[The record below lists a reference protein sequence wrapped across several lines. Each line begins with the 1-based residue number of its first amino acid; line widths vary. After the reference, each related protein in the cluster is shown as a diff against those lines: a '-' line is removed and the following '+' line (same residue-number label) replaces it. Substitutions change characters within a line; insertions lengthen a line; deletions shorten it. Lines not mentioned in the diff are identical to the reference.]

1 MTSLKGGKIVAN
13 VTNLRAISII
23 IICTIIFVLLIRI
36 LYKQMTPRYMK
47 TKNFEFLYDDETP
60 IAEGWAIEPIKNSHC
75 YIKNVKS
82 MFLEKE

>member
-47 TKNFEFLYDDETP
+47 TKNFEFLYDNETP
-60 IAEGWAIEPIKNSHC
+60 IADGWAAMPIKNSHC

-82 MFLEKE
+82 MFFE